1 MRHVILLSLFLVAV
15 TSDISSS
22 KTFEIESDAKQ
33 YGWQPGTE
41 NANMFEI
48 EVDANQSS
56 VEGRLGITRAF
67 GDSGT
72 LLYGGINVIN
82 SDDEDYTVGGLSLS
96 VGNKVLSEMLRLD
109 IGFKGLWGT
118 MKQQRM
124 SGDVMAAAFLFSFLY
139 DIPGVEVFYDV
150 PLDFELSGNVCIA
163 PDSLSFGDAD
173 NYTEYRI
180 SLGLNI
186 LGDKIGTLLVGYRGI
201 KAEFGED
208 RTKWDL
214 SDNAVFGGL
223 KFSF

>member
-15 TSDISSS
+15 TSDISSA
-22 KTFEIESDAKQ
+22 KMFEIEADTKQ
-33 YGWQPGTE
+33 YGWQSETE

-118 MKQQRM
+118 MKQQRKE
-124 SGDVMAAAFLFSFLY
+124 GDVMAAAFLLSFIY

-150 PLDFELSGNVCIA
+150 PLDFELSGNLCIA

-208 RTKWDL
+208 RKKWDL

-223 KFSF
+223 KFRF